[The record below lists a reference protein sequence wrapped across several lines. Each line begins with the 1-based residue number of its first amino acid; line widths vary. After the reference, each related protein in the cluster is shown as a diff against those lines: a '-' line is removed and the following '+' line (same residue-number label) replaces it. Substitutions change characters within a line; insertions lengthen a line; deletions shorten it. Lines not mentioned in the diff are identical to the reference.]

1 MITLG
6 LDPSLTGF
14 GWCVHNSSVAGPGR
28 VVAKGVFSTPA
39 NRVYVWRYQYLRAAV
54 GMVLDRFP
62 NIDNVGVESPPFG
75 ESFSEGLYG
84 LFLYVNEAIY
94 QRRKDVVYFDPQ
106 TVKRLAKM
114 DGRVRRGKMDKSDM
128 IEAAKVDSGVKRW
141 NHNEADAYIVAR
153 EAARFWEYLKG
164 QLAED
169 ELTPEEHKAY
179 IHAHTYKRGVRAGT
193 TVRTGLSF
201 KENDRF
207 FVFSALEPHEIV
219 VTVDSV

>member
-14 GWCVHNSSVAGPGR
+14 GWCVHDSRVVGPKR

-39 NRVYVWRYQYLRAAV
+39 SRVFVWRYQYLREAV

-62 NIDNVGVESPPFG
+62 TIDNVGVESPPFG

-84 LFLYVNEAIY
+84 LFLYVNEAVY
-94 QRRKDVVYFDPQ
+94 LRRKDVVYFDPQ

-114 DGRVRRGKMDKSDM
+114 DSRVRRGTMDKSDM

-153 EAARFWEYLKG
+153 EAARFWEYIKG
-164 QLAED
+164 QLTEE
-169 ELTPEEHKAY
+169 ELTHEEHKAF
-179 IHAHTYKRGVRAGT
+179 IHTHTFKRGPKAGL

-201 KENDRF
+201 KEHDRF
-207 FVFSALEPHEIV
+207 FQFSNLEPHEIV
-219 VTVDSV
+219 VTVDP